1 MASSRGLRAIGFAA
15 GMALGA
21 VAATLAWHAGMWG
34 ALTVSVLVAA
44 WFAASLYGQAAR
56 SSVGAATLA
65 EQVAGPIPAETG
77 ALLHRLLLDAAPT
90 PLVAL
95 HHDHARALNRAAR
108 QMFGTDARIVPIP
121 GSLADEAETHLQYEG
136 RRWRIDRVRAEG
148 DPTVSAVVALV
159 DVESEASLAEAR
171 ASAELIDVLGHE
183 LLNGLA
189 PIVSLAD
196 SAQQAADAERV
207 DHALLRE
214 ILGPLKRRAEG
225 LERFARAYRE
235 LARLPAPTV
244 APWDMAEFLRDLRQG
259 FLRRW
264 PDIELVVE
272 PCEVTAWRFDRDQL
286 SQALWALLHNAAEAA
301 GQASSARVDLS
312 CRMDGQRL
320 ALEIADSGEGIVPGS
335 SDHIFRPFHTT
346 KPDGSGIG
354 LSLARQVARAHGGTV
369 ELVGAKPTRFRL
381 TLA

>member
-1 MASSRGLRAIGFAA
+1 MASDRGVRAVGLAA

-21 VAATLAWHAGMWG
+21 VAAALAWQASLWG
-34 ALTVSVLVAA
+34 AFTLSLLVAA
-44 WFAASLYGQAAR
+44 GFAASLCGQAAR
-56 SSVGAATLA
+56 AAVGAAPLA
-65 EQVAGPIPAETG
+65 DPASSAQPAEAG

-90 PLVAL
+90 PLIAL

-108 QMFGTDARIVPIP
+108 QMFGTDARILPIP
-121 GSLADEAETHLQYEG
+121 PPLADAAASHLHHEG
-136 RRWRIDRVRAEG
+136 RRWRIDRVRADG
-148 DPTVSAVVALV
+148 DPAVSAVIALV

-196 SAQQAADAERV
+196 SAERAADAEPV
-207 DHALLRE
+207 DLALLRE

-235 LARLPAPTV
+235 LARLPAPTLTR
-244 APWDMAEFLRDLRQG
+244 WDLAEFLLDLRQG
-259 FLRRW
+259 FVRRW
-264 PDIELVVE
+264 PQIAFTIETE
-272 PCEVTAWRFDRDQL
+272 EVTAWRFDRDQL

-301 GQASSARVDLS
+301 GQGSSPRVDLS
-312 CRMDGQRL
+312 CRREGQRL
-320 ALEIADSGEGIVPGS
+320 ALEVADSGGGIVPGS
-335 SDHIFRPFHTT
+335 ADHIFRPFHTT
-346 KPDGSGIG
+346 KPEGSGIG
-354 LSLARQVARAHGGTV
+354 LSLARQIARAHGGTV
-369 ELVGAKPTRFRL
+369 ELVAANPTRFRL